1 MQTTKI
7 RNVDHKPTKS
17 TLWKHIEVK
26 IRQFVNELQETDR
39 NRGKI
44 RAKEAYSFTHKIVDY
59 TLIPAELHKGCLGT
73 FTS

>member
-17 TLWKHIEVK
+17 SLWYQIEVK
-26 IRQFVNELQETDR
+26 IRQFENEIQENGR
-39 NRGKI
+39 NQGKISINRG
-44 RAKEAYSFTHKIVDY
+44 YSFTHKIVDY
-59 TLIPAELHKGCLGT
+59 TLMKVDLHKGRLGT